1 MEKELIEITDY
12 EDPRLDVY
20 ARLNETQ
27 LRHYYAPN
35 GGLFIAESPRVTARA
50 LAAGCQP
57 LSALVE
63 RSQAF
68 GEAAEVLE
76 SLPDIPVFTG
86 SSQTIRQL
94 TNIPMTRG
102 LLCCM
107 RRPALRSVEE
117 VTAGTRRIAVLE
129 NVTNPTNVGAI
140 IRSAAALG
148 MEAVLLNHACSKCDQ
163 PDECWRDHPLC
174 RGTGYGGSP
183 AQPCLQRSL
192 LPQGCQGLHGDRIPD
207 ALDLS
212 GKHRDRQGHALCCP
226 AAVPRIQNS
235 SPGPSQG
242 YGQHIGSL
250 PGS

>member
-12 EDPRLDVY
+12 EDPRLDVF

-63 RSQAF
+63 RSQAS

-107 RRPALRSVEE
+107 RRPALR
-117 VTAGTRRIAVLE
+117 VTKSDANFSWQIYSRLPAFSISNGICGCKKS
-129 NVTNPTNVGAI
+129 NVFSI
-140 IRSAAALG
+140 F
-148 MEAVLLNHACSKCDQ
+148 C
-163 PDECWRDHPLC
+163 
-174 RGTGYGGSP
+174 
-183 AQPCLQRSL
+183 
-192 LPQGCQGLHGDRIPD
+192 
-207 ALDLS
+207 
-212 GKHRDRQGHALCCP
+212 
-226 AAVPRIQNS
+226 
-235 SPGPSQG
+235 
-242 YGQHIGSL
+242 
-250 PGS
+250 